1 MEAPLAKS
9 AFAGI
14 ENVAHLAAGG
24 ETPALS
30 SHGAALARFLAD
42 KSASMKGRERMF
54 ATVATLKSDLGRLL
68 GVTPADIALLA
79 SASEGLFVAARGID
93 WRPGDNVVVA
103 LSEFPSVLHAWRAI
117 DGIEIRIL
125 GESIAPKIEEIR
137 AATDGRTRAIAA
149 SQVSYLTGAR
159 LDLARLREAA
169 DAVGARL
176 IVDASH
182 ALGVVE
188 VAAEHCDVVVSC
200 SYKWMLGTHGVGV
213 FYVNGKRW
221 PELQAPWLGW
231 HSIDLEDDWRQR
243 STARSKSSI
252 ERFEIGNYPFLA
264 SYVLQNGV
272 SHLLAV
278 GIPAIERHVHGLGG
292 ALIRELQKLN
302 LPVLTPTDPAA
313 RGGNVAFAT
322 DRSEALEAYLRERGV
337 LSWSGDRRLRLSV
350 HGYNDEG
357 DVAKAIDA
365 LRGAGV

>member
-24 ETPALS
+24 ETPALR
-30 SHGAALARFLAD
+30 SHSAALARFLAD
-42 KSASMKGRERMF
+42 KSASMPGRQRMF

-68 GVTPADIALLA
+68 GVPASDVGLLA

-103 LSEFPSVLHAWRAI
+103 LSEFPSVLHAWRAV
-117 DGIEIRIL
+117 DGVEIRTL
-125 GESIAPKIEEIR
+125 GESIAPTIAEIR
-137 AATDGRTRAIAA
+137 AATDGRTRAIAV
-149 SQVSYLTGAR
+149 SLVSYLTGAR
-159 LDLARLREAA
+159 LDLARLREVA

-182 ALGVVE
+182 ALGVVA
-188 VAAEHCDVVVSC
+188 VDGPLCDIVVSC

-213 FYVNGKRW
+213 FYVNGTRW
-221 PELQAPWLGW
+221 PDLRAPWMGW
-231 HSIDLEDDWRQR
+231 HSLEHEDDRR
-243 STARSKSSI
+243 RRATTASKASI
-252 ERFEIGNYPFLA
+252 ERFEIGNYPFIA

-272 SHLLAV
+272 GTLLAA
-278 GIPAIERHVHGLGG
+278 GIPAIERHVHELGG
-292 ALIRELQKLN
+292 VLIRALQKLS
-302 LPVLTPTDPAA
+302 LPVLTPTDPGA

-322 DRSEALEAYLRERGV
+322 GRSEALEAHLRERGV
-337 LSWSGDRRLRLSV
+337 LTWSGDGRLRISV

-365 LRGAGV
+365 LRGAI